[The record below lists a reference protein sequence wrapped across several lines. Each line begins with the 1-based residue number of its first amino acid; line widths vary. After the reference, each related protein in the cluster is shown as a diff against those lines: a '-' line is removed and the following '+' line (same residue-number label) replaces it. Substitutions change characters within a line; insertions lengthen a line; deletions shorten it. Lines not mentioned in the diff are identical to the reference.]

1 MNFVKIKGFISLS
14 VFPYGHWEDIEVNID
29 NIVCI
34 YDGVLGQIEVKV
46 LVLSNDQQIPITI
59 EEYNKFFL
67 S

>member
-1 MNFVKIKGFISLS
+1 MNFVKIKGFVSLP
-14 VFPYGHWEDIEVNID
+14 VFPYGYWEDIEVNID